1 MAQDKKSFL
10 LYCDIIHTVLKLKD
24 EQAGVLFKHILNYV
38 NDNNPE
44 LNDLLLEIAFEPIKQ
59 SLKRDLKKYENT
71 VSERSKTG
79 KLGGIRSGEVRRLK
93 KQTEANE
100 ANASILKQTEA
111 NEAVIDS
118 VSDIVSVIDYL
129 NSKTGKKFK
138 SNTDKTK
145 KIITARFNDGFT
157 INDFKKVVD
166 NKVKDW
172 LNDEKMN
179 EFLRP
184 ETLFGTK
191 FESYLNKSTDNKPN
205 KINDIKFSNGF
216 I

>member
-10 LYCDIIHTVLKLKD
+10 LYCDIIHTVLKLTD
-24 EQAGVLFKHILNYV
+24 EQAGILFKHILNYV

-44 LNDLLLEIAFEPIKQ
+44 LKDLLLEIAFEPIKQ
-59 SLKRDLKKYENT
+59 SLKRDLKKYENIVT
-71 VSERSKTG
+71 ERSKTG
-79 KLGGIRSGEVRRLK
+79 RLGGIKSGEVRKLK
-93 KQTEANE
+93 KENEANE
-100 ANASILKQTEA
+100 ANASKSKQIEA

-129 NSKTGKKFK
+129 NNKASKKFK
-138 SNTDKTK
+138 SNSDKTK

-157 INDFKKVVD
+157 IYDFKKVID

-191 FESYLNKSTDNKPN
+191 FESYLNKSTDNKLN
-205 KINDIKFSNGF
+205 KSNDIKFSNGF